1 MTFGSAFD
9 LDLDR
14 QGRVILP
21 QPLRR
26 CANLH
31 DEVVLVGGGD
41 YVEMWDRQ
49 QWEEHE
55 LPYIEEAASRM
66 ADSAQEEIR

>member
-1 MTFGSAFD
+1 MTFGNAFD
-9 LDLDR
+9 LEMDR
-14 QGRVILP
+14 QSRVVLP

-26 CANLH
+26 YVNLH
-31 DEVVLVGGGD
+31 DEVVLVGSGD

-55 LPYIEEAASRM
+55 LP
-66 ADSAQEEIR
+66 